1 MLRPQKLAKG
11 PLKAF
16 KGKGE
21 KCGIW
26 GGMFDHLH
34 WLRPHDGACSKAYV
48 LTPNMALPPAPIV
61 EHVNV
66 IEDICMIQILGFVDP
81 FSDALLFQRTEVR
94 S

>member
-26 GGMFDHLH
+26 GGGTFGHLYGQY
-34 WLRPHDGACSKAYV
+34 P
-48 LTPNMALPPAPIV
+48 
-61 EHVNV
+61 
-66 IEDICMIQILGFVDP
+66 QIPSNG
-81 FSDALLFQRTEVR
+81 
-94 S
+94 

>member
-26 GGMFDHLH
+26 SGGTFGHMH
-34 WLRPHDGACSKAYV
+34 WQFHQIRPQHPLRSTDTY
-48 LTPNMALPPAPIV
+48 IQ
-61 EHVNV
+61 NV
-66 IEDICMIQILGFVDP
+66 
-81 FSDALLFQRTEVR
+81 R
-94 S
+94 

>member
-26 GGMFDHLH
+26 VGEIVSSGRRGNAMF
-34 WLRPHDGACSKAYV
+34 
-48 LTPNMALPPAPIV
+48 
-61 EHVNV
+61 
-66 IEDICMIQILGFVDP
+66 
-81 FSDALLFQRTEVR
+81 
-94 S
+94 

>member
-26 GGMFDHLH
+26 GERLTICIG
-34 WLRPHDGACSKAYV
+34 YV
-48 LTPNMALPPAPIV
+48 LTTEN
-61 EHVNV
+61 
-66 IEDICMIQILGFVDP
+66 IQRPLY
-81 FSDALLFQRTEVR
+81 
-94 S
+94 

>member
-34 WLRPHDGACSKAYV
+34 WLRPHDGAYSKASV
-48 LTPNMALPPAPIV
+48 LTP
-61 EHVNV
+61 
-66 IEDICMIQILGFVDP
+66 QYGFTASADC
-81 FSDALLFQRTEVR
+81 
-94 S
+94 

>member
-1 MLRPQKLAKG
+1 
-11 PLKAF
+11 
-16 KGKGE
+16 
-21 KCGIW
+21 
-26 GGMFDHLH
+26 
-34 WLRPHDGACSKAYV
+34 
-48 LTPNMALPPAPIV
+48 MALPPAPIV

>member
-26 GGMFDHLH
+26 GGGTFGHRYGQFHQIHPQPPLLSTDT
-34 WLRPHDGACSKAYV
+34 YIQNV
-48 LTPNMALPPAPIV
+48 L
-61 EHVNV
+61 
-66 IEDICMIQILGFVDP
+66 
-81 FSDALLFQRTEVR
+81 
-94 S
+94 

>member
-16 KGKGE
+16 KGKGG

-48 LTPNMALPPAPIV
+48 LTP
-61 EHVNV
+61 
-66 IEDICMIQILGFVDP
+66 QYGFTASADC
-81 FSDALLFQRTEVR
+81 
-94 S
+94 

>member
-26 GGMFDHLH
+26 GGGTVDKFS
-34 WLRPHDGACSKAYV
+34 PHDGDCSNVSV
-48 LTPNMALPPAPIV
+48 LTP
-61 EHVNV
+61 
-66 IEDICMIQILGFVDP
+66 QYGFTAV
-81 FSDALLFQRTEVR
+81 SDC
-94 S
+94 